1 MFTIEDQQSVASE
14 ALRLIR
20 TNLDFIATESKS
32 KVIVV
37 TSTVPSEGKTT
48 IATNLA
54 AVFGASDKK
63 CIVLSLD
70 MRRPMLHKV
79 FSLTNKIGMST
90 VLSKS
95 SALKE
100 VIWEHKKINNLDI
113 ITSGPIPPNPSEL
126 MQAGKIEEIINELRE
141 EYDYIVI
148 DSPPMGLVT
157 DSLLLMKQADISLV
171 VFRSEFSEKEY
182 IKSLEEIASS
192 YNINNVG
199 LVLNGVK
206 PKNMSQSFF
215 KYSYT
220 YK

>member
-1 MFTIEDQQSVASE
+1 
-14 ALRLIR
+14 
-20 TNLDFIATESKS
+20 
-32 KVIVV
+32 
-37 TSTVPSEGKTT
+37 
-48 IATNLA
+48 
-54 AVFGASDKK
+54 
-63 CIVLSLD
+63 
-70 MRRPMLHKV
+70 
-79 FSLTNKIGMST
+79 MST

-192 YNINNVG
+192 YNIDNIG